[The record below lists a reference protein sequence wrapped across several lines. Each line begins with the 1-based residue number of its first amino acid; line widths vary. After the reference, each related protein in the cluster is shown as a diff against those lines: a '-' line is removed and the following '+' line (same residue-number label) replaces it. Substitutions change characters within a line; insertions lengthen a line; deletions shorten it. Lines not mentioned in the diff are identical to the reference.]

1 MGTDGSETGDVDGE
15 VDGSETR
22 DVDGEADGSVPSAP
36 IHGDLEN

>member
-1 MGTDGSETGDVDGE
+1 VGTDGSETGDVDGE